1 MTTFA
6 ERLKNAMEQASMSQ
20 ATLLKQTKVS
30 KAAISQYLSGKNT
43 PGPDRIKALADATGV
58 SFDYLMGYGAAPVAE
73 PPIKKISV
81 KEAARCMG
89 KSDQFVRIGLQR
101 GLLPFGNAVPNDK
114 GSQNYY
120 VNPAK
125 FRDYVG
131 AEQSDQFNSF
141 FGLTA

>member
-1 MTTFA
+1 MTTTFA
-6 ERLKNAMEQASMSQ
+6 ERLKNAMEQANMSQ
-20 ATLLKQTKVS
+20 SA
-30 KAAISQYLSGKNT
+30 LSEQAGAS
-43 PGPDRIKALADATGV
+43 KALADATGV

-101 GLLPFGNAVPNDK
+101 GLLPFGNAVP
-114 GSQNYY
+114 GTGACWNYY
-120 VNPAK
+120 INPTK

-131 AEQSDQFNSF
+131 VDQFNSF

>member
-6 ERLKNAMEQASMSQ
+6 KRLKNAMEQANMSQ
-20 ATLLKQTKVS
+20 SALSEQAGAS

-73 PPIKKISV
+73 PPIKKITTAD
-81 KEAARCMG
+81 AARCLG
-89 KSDQFVRIGLQR
+89 KSKQFVRIGLQR
-101 GLLPFGNAVPNDK
+101 GLLPFGNAVPGVG
-114 GSQNYY
+114 GSYNYY
-120 VNPAK
+120 INPAK
-125 FRDYVG
+125 FREYVG
-131 AEQSDQFNSF
+131 AEQFDAF

>member
-6 ERLKNAMEQASMSQ
+6 ERLKYAMEQANMSQ
-20 ATLLKQTKVS
+20 SALSEQAGAS

-58 SFDYLMGYGAAPVAE
+58 SFDYLMGYGAGPVAE

-101 GLLPFGNAVPNDK
+101 GLLPFGNAVP
-114 GSQNYY
+114 GTGACWNYY
-120 VNPAK
+120 INPTK

-131 AEQSDQFNSF
+131 ADQFNSF